1 VHSDHHKEAE
11 PPSPAESQLT
21 PTLMAWAQGFNV
33 EGEEWI
39 LEGELQT
46 LRTPAIVVC
55 AENPPRA

>member
-21 PTLMAWAQGFNV
+21 PTLMAWARRFNV

-39 LEGELQT
+39 LEGALQT
-46 LRTPAIVVC
+46 LRTQAD
-55 AENPPRA
+55 